1 MDWVKLTTDYYTDV
15 AIAAGIDDAGEV
27 MFTRGAALAGKIE
40 QSGFIPEAMLMTLT
54 RKPSV
59 AAAKK
64 VAAQLIA
71 QDLWEKVPGGYLV
84 VNFARIQAEL
94 EKIVAAKQRD
104 RVRKRAERA
113 ASKDSSGDMS
123 TDSPRPRPEDRL
135 LDQDLELDAAAA
147 AAREATKPAT
157 AGPAA
162 DLPAAVE
169 ILRSALDARNL
180 TARWDRVTADDAAEI
195 AALVE
200 LHGDGP
206 LVKAAMTAHQ
216 PDKPLVFASG
226 WLPGWRALRAP
237 GQRLAV
243 VADDCTE
250 PGHTGTVRHCNQ
262 CHSEA
267 IGGTL
272 APNKSQL
279 SKRGRP

>member
-15 AIAAGIDDAGEV
+15 AIAAGLDDAGEV

-104 RVRKRAERA
+104 KIRKRAERA

-123 TDSPRPRPEDRL
+123 EDSPRPRPEDRL

-147 AAREATKPAT
+147 AAREAPKPAT
-157 AGPAA
+157 APPAA

-169 ILRSALDARNL
+169 ILRSALEARHL
-180 TARWDRVTADDAAEI
+180 VARWDRLTTADAAEVETLI
-195 AALVE
+195 GVHGDTALVRSAM
-200 LHGDGP
+200 
-206 LVKAAMTAHQ
+206 AAYQ

-226 WLPGWRALRAP
+226 WLPGWRALRPA
-237 GQRLAV
+237 GHLAA

-262 CHSEA
+262 CHSERLA
-267 IGGTL
+267 GG
-272 APNKSQL
+272 A
-279 SKRGRP
+279 R